1 MGLISKIYKAKENTV
16 VVPPPVE
23 QLESSEEVVLTD
35 QEVDFILLK
44 LRESTYKGHEFEKY
58 ATIYS
63 KLSTHILKNR

>member
-1 MGLISKIYKAKENTV
+1 MGLISKIYKAKETPV
-16 VVPPPVE
+16 VAPTSVE
-23 QLESSEEVVLTD
+23 QFESTEEVVLTD

>member
-1 MGLISKIYKAKENTV
+1 MGLISKIYKAKETPV
-16 VVPPPVE
+16 VAPQPVE
-23 QLESSEEVVLTD
+23 PLESSEEVVLTD

>member
-1 MGLISKIYKAKENTV
+1 MGLISKIYKAKENPV
-16 VVPPPVE
+16 VAPTSVE
-23 QLESSEEVVLTD
+23 QFESTEEVVLTD

>member
-1 MGLISKIYKAKENTV
+1 MGLISKIYKAKENPV
-16 VVPPPVE
+16 VAPTPVE
-23 QLESSEEVVLTD
+23 PLESSEEVVLTD